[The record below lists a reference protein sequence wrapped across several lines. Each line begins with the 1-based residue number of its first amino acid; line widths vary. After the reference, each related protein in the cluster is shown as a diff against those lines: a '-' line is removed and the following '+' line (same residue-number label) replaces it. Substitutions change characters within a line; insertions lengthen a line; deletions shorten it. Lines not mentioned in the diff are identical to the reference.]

1 MRKQYSTEFKATVL
15 SEIYISQR
23 PRLKVA
29 EEYGVPIKTL
39 EKWITACNKDRVNYS
54 TDELSDKELIKKLE
68 KQVSKPRIEN
78 EILKKRLPCWAKRN
92 NGL

>member
-68 KQVSKPRIEN
+68 KQVSKLRIEN
-78 EILKKRLPCWAKRN
+78 EILKKTIALLGKKE
-92 NGL
+92 